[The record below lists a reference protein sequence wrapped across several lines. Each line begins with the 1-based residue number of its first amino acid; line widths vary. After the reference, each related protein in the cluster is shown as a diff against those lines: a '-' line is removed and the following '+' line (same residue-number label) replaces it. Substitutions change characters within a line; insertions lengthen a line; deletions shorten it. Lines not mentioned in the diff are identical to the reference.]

1 MAVELPAEVQER
13 GERLGRGVRYALKVL
28 CGQLEDN
35 PLLGSP
41 TGEPSMYAARI
52 DGETFED
59 CPELDV
65 QYAYGPP
72 MLAEGQVRILSVEAA
87 QPAAVAPER
96 EPVAAPDPRLEEMAA
111 RQVTAAWQ
119 RVETWLRDHAPV
131 SFDSLQEG
139 ASSEEIDRAERE
151 LGVRVP
157 GDLRALWHLHRG
169 VQSSSGAAFLP
180 DNAKLMTIAEAI
192 ELHQHWGQIYD
203 FGDGLWDH
211 RWIPV
216 CTLGEHSWSN
226 GLYLDA
232 GTGEVWSWD
241 EFANRRVEFESLT
254 TLLEEMADAL
264 EAPSLAG
271 PAKPG
276 LVDGALVWGT
286 P

>member
-1 MAVELPAEVQER
+1 MAVGLPADVQER
-13 GERLGRGVRYALKVL
+13 SERLGRGVRYALKVL

-41 TGEPSMYAARI
+41 TGEPSMYVARI

-59 CPELDV
+59 CPELNV

-72 MLAEGQVRILSVEAA
+72 ALAEGQVQILGVEAV
-87 QPAAVAPER
+87 QPVAVASER
-96 EPVAAPDPRLEEMAA
+96 ELAGAPDPRLEELAA

-119 RVETWLRDHAPV
+119 RVETWLREHAPV
-131 SFDSLQEG
+131 SFASLQEG
-139 ASSEEIDRAERE
+139 ASSEEIDSAERE
-151 LGVRVP
+151 LGVKIP
-157 GDLRALWHLHRG
+157 SDLKALWHLHRG

-180 DNAKLMTIAEAI
+180 DNAKLMTIGEVI
-192 ELHQHWGQIYD
+192 ELHQYWGQVYD

-254 TLLEEMADAL
+254 TFLEEMADAL
-264 EAPSLAG
+264 EAPSPAG

-276 LVDGALVWGT
+276 VVDGALVWRAS
-286 P
+286 